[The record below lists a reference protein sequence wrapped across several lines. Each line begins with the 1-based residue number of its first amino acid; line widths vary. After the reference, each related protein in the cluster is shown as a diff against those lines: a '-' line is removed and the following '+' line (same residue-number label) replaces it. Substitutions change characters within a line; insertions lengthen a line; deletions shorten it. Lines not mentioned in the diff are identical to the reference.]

1 MSLLT
6 RLETDLRDALAR
18 AFTDSRVSLV
28 DVGRALLAEDEAA
41 GVTDDRRVFDV
52 ALHPDDL
59 EGLQAHA
66 GALCRRLT
74 ELVTDQRGERSGG
87 RGGDVDVRLD
97 ADPRLAPGVFRV
109 HASADGLAPRPGDDE
124 AVGSHVIASSDG
136 AAVPAAEETG
146 RSDHASLLGRPRLVV
161 VLGGSVVSGTELA
174 DGQMIELEL
183 DERVAVLGS
192 APDANLLLPADMVAP
207 HHVEVR
213 YREDGYHEAVAIGG
227 APLRVNGQ
235 PGARGLLTD
244 GARLELGEVAIVYRR
259 EFVGRD
265 ASGSGREG
273 FSRTDGS

>member
-1 MSLLT
+1 VSLLT

-28 DVGRALLAEDEAA
+28 DVGRALLVEDEAA
-41 GVTDDRRVFDV
+41 GVPDDRRVFDV

-66 GALCRRLT
+66 GALCRRLS
-74 ELVTDQRGERSGG
+74 ELVADQRAERSGS
-87 RGGDVDVRLD
+87 RGGDVDVRLG

-109 HASADGLAPRPGDDE
+109 HASADGLAPGSSGGE
-124 AVGSHVIASSDG
+124 AVGSHVIASSDNPTVRADG
-136 AAVPAAEETG
+136 AADQTT
-146 RSDHASLLGRPRLVV
+146 LLGRPRLVV
-161 VLGGSVVSGTELA
+161 VLGGTVVSGTEFA
-174 DGQMIELEL
+174 EGEMIELEL
-183 DERVAVLGS
+183 DERVAVVGS
-192 APDANLLLPADMVAP
+192 APDANLLLPADMAAP

-235 PGARGLLTD
+235 PGIRGLLTD

-259 EFVGRD
+259 EFVARD
-265 ASGSGREG
+265 ASGAGREG
-273 FSRTDGS
+273 FSRTDGA

>member
-1 MSLLT
+1 VSLLT

-28 DVGRALLAEDEAA
+28 DVGRALLAEDDAR

-66 GALCRRLT
+66 GALCRRLA
-74 ELVTDQRGERSGG
+74 ELVADQRAERSGG
-87 RGGDVDVRLD
+87 RGGNVDVRLD

-109 HASADGLAPRPGDDE
+109 QASADGLVPRAGDGE
-124 AVGSHVIASSDG
+124 TVGARVIASSDG
-136 AAVPAAEETG
+136 ATRPAESADQS
-146 RSDHASLLGRPRLVV
+146 RLPGRPRLVV
-161 VLGGSVVSGTELA
+161 VLGGSVVSGTQFAE
-174 DGQMIELEL
+174 GEMIELEL
-183 DERVAVLGS
+183 DERVAVVGS

-213 YREDGYHEAVAIGG
+213 YREDGYHEAIAIAG

-235 PGARGLLTD
+235 PGIRGLLTD

-259 EFVGRD
+259 EFVARD
-265 ASGSGREG
+265 ASGAGREG
-273 FSRTDGS
+273 FSRTDGA